1 MALCGNFWLSYGLR
15 MPLSNEARAVMA
27 QINKKHPGSVIVAS
41 TMPTTSRFTTGSLSL
56 DVMLGGGWPANQWN
70 EIVGSE
76 SSGKSTIVHKTIAAN
91 QRQDPEFAT
100 FWVAAEHYDTEW
112 ASTLGV
118 DVDRVAVYST
128 NAMEDAYTAMLNAS
142 QSRAFDAVVL
152 DSYPALVADDEAEKD
167 MDQATI
173 SAGARVTG
181 RFFRKVGSA
190 TRRSLI
196 ETERPLLALIINQ
209 WRDQIGGWSPSGM
222 TPKTSPGGRAKNY
235 AYYTRL
241 EASRTEWI
249 DEKRPGGGSVR
260 VGQVIK
266 MKTIKSKS
274 AAPQQVASVRFF
286 FADSTSGAL
295 KGDYDTAAEMVTMGV
310 LYGLITLDGSWYKYG
325 GQQWHGEKKL
335 NAAFRQDIDLQEQL
349 AADVLAMVQPGAA

>member
-1 MALCGNFWLSYGLR
+1 
-15 MPLSNEARAVMA
+15 MA
-27 QINKKHPGSVIVAS
+27 QINKKHGPGSVVVAS
-41 TMPTTSRFTTGSLSL
+41 TMPAVSRFTTGSLSL

-70 EIVGSE
+70 EILGAE

-91 QRQDPEFAT
+91 QQRDPEFQT
-100 FWVAAEHYDTEW
+100 FWVAAEHYDIEW
-112 ASTLGV
+112 AATLGV

-128 NAMEDAYTAMLNAS
+128 NAMEDAYTAMLNAAE
-142 QSRAFDAVVL
+142 SRAFDAVVL

-190 TRRSLI
+190 TRRSLVDK
-196 ETERPLLALIINQ
+196 ERPLLALIINQ
-209 WRDQIGGWSPSGM
+209 WRDQIGGWSPAGM
-222 TPKTSPGGRAKNY
+222 TPKTSPGGKAKNY

-249 DEKRPGGGSVR
+249 DEKRPGGGSLR

-274 AAPQQVASVRFF
+274 AAPQQVASVRFY
-286 FADSTSGAL
+286 FADSTSGIC

-310 LYGLITLDGSWYKYG
+310 LYGLITLAGGWYKYAG
-325 GQQWHGEKKL
+325 HQWQGEKKMRASFL
-335 NAAFRQDIDLQEQL
+335 EDLDLQEQL
-349 AADVLAMVQPGAA
+349 AADVLALVQPGAA

>member
-1 MALCGNFWLSYGLR
+1 
-15 MPLSNEARAVMA
+15 MPLSDEARAVMA
-27 QINKKHPGSVIVAS
+27 RINKKHGPGAVIVAS
-41 TMPTTSRFTTGSLSL
+41 TMPAVSRFTTGSLSL

-76 SSGKSTIVHKTIAAN
+76 SSGKTTIVHKTIAAN
-91 QRQDPEFAT
+91 QQRDPEFQT
-100 FWVAAEHYDTEW
+100 FWVAAEHYDIEW
-112 ASTLGV
+112 AAALGV
-118 DVDRVAVYST
+118 DTERVAVYST
-128 NAMEDAYTAMLNAS
+128 NAMEDAYTAMLNAAE
-142 QSRAFDAVVL
+142 SRAFDAVVL
-152 DSYPALVADDEAEKD
+152 DSYPALVADDEDAKE

-181 RFFRKVGSA
+181 KFFRKAGKA

-196 ETERPLLALIINQ
+196 EVERPLLALVINQ
-209 WRDQIGGWSPSGM
+209 WRDQIGAWSPSGM

-295 KGDYDTAAEMVTMGV
+295 KGDYDTAAEMLTMGV
-310 LYGLITLDGSWYKYG
+310 LYGLIALEGSWYKYR
-325 GQQWHGEKKL
+325 GQQWHGEKPL
-335 NAAFRQDIDLQEQL
+335 RAAFREDVDLQEQL
-349 AADVLAMVQPGAA
+349 AEDVLALVQPGAA

>member
-1 MALCGNFWLSYGLR
+1 

-27 QINKKHPGSVIVAS
+27 QINRKHGPGAVVVAS
-41 TMPTTSRFTTGSLSL
+41 TMPTVGRFTTGSLSL

-76 SSGKSTIVHKTIAAN
+76 SSGKTTIVHKTIAAN
-91 QRQDPEFAT
+91 QQRDPEFQT
-100 FWVAAEHYDTEW
+100 FWVAAEHYDIEW
-112 ASTLGV
+112 ASALGV

-128 NAMEDAYTAMLNAS
+128 NAMEDAYAAMLNAA

-152 DSYPALVADDEAEKD
+152 DSYPALVADDEAEKE

-181 RFFRKVGSA
+181 RFFRKAGSA
-190 TRRSLI
+190 TRRSLVDV
-196 ETERPLLALIINQ
+196 ERPLLALIINQ
-209 WRDQIGGWSPSGM
+209 WRDQIGGWSPAGM

-249 DEKRPGGGSVR
+249 DEKRPGGGSLR

-266 MKTIKSKS
+266 LKTIKSKS
-274 AAPQQVASVRFF
+274 AAPQQVASIRFF
-286 FADSTSGAL
+286 FADSNTGIC
-295 KGDYDTAAEMVTMGV
+295 KGDYDSAAEMVTMGI
-310 LYGLITLDGSWYKYG
+310 LYGLIKQDSSWYKYG
-325 GQQWHGEKKL
+325 KHQWQGEKRMR
-335 NAAFRQDIDLQEQL
+335 AAFLEDLDLREQL
-349 AADVLAMVQPGAA
+349 ASDVLALVQPGDA

>member
-1 MALCGNFWLSYGLR
+1 
-15 MPLSNEARAVMA
+15 MPLSDEARAVMA
-27 QINKKHPGSVIVAS
+27 RINKEHGPGAVIVAS
-41 TMPTTSRFTTGSLSL
+41 TMPAVPRFTTGSLSL
-56 DVMLGGGWPANQWN
+56 DAMLGGGWPGNQWN
-70 EIVGSE
+70 EILGAE

-91 QRQDPEFAT
+91 QAHDPDFQT
-100 FWVAAEHYDTEW
+100 FWLAAEHYDLEW
-112 ASTLGV
+112 AQTLGV

-128 NAMEDAYTAMLNAS
+128 NAMEDAYTAMLRAAE
-142 QSRAFDAVVL
+142 SRAFDAVVL

-181 RFFRKVGSA
+181 RFFRKAGSA

-196 ETERPLLALIINQ
+196 ETERPLLALVINQ
-209 WRDQIGGWSPSGM
+209 WRDQIGGWSPAGM
-222 TPKTSPGGRAKNY
+222 TPKTSPGGKAKNY

-266 MKTIKSKS
+266 AKTIKSKS
-274 AAPQQVASVRFF
+274 AAPQQVASIRFF
-286 FADSTSGAL
+286 FADSATGIR
-295 KGDYDTAAEMVTMGV
+295 KGDYDFASEMITMGV
-310 LYGLITLDGSWYKYG
+310 YWGLIKLEGAWYKYRD
-325 GQQWHGEKKL
+325 QKWQGEKRMRASFL
-335 NAAFRQDIDLQEQL
+335 EDVELQDQL
-349 AADVLAMVQPGAA
+349 SEDVMACIQPGAA

>member
-1 MALCGNFWLSYGLR
+1 

-27 QINKKHPGSVIVAS
+27 QINKKHGPGSVIVAS
-41 TMPTTSRFTTGSLSL
+41 TMPTVPRFTSGSLSL
-56 DVMLGGGWPANQWN
+56 DVMLGGGWPANQWS
-70 EIVGSE
+70 EILGAE

-91 QRQDPEFAT
+91 QQRDPGFQT
-100 FWVAAEHYDTEW
+100 LWVAAEHYDVEW
-112 ASTLGV
+112 ATALGV

-128 NAMEDAYTAMLNAS
+128 NAMEDAYTAMLRAAE
-142 QSRAFDAVVL
+142 SRAFDAIVL

-181 RFFRKVGSA
+181 RFFRKAGHA

-196 ETERPLLALIINQ
+196 ERERPLLALIINQ
-209 WRDQIGGWSPSGM
+209 WRDQIGGWSPAGM
-222 TPKTSPGGRAKNY
+222 TPKTSPGGKAKNY

-266 MKTIKSKS
+266 LKTIKSKS
-274 AAPQQVASVRFF
+274 APPQQVASIRFY
-286 FADSTSGAL
+286 FADSVTGIR
-295 KGDYDTAAEMVTMGV
+295 KGEYDTAAELVTMGV
-310 LYGLITLDGSWYKYG
+310 LHGLIRLEGAWYKYG
-325 GQQWHGEKKL
+325 DHRWHGEKKMT
-335 NAAFRQDIDLQEQL
+335 AALQEDLDLQEQL
-349 AADVLAMVQPGAA
+349 AADVLGCLESGTA

>member
-1 MALCGNFWLSYGLR
+1 

-27 QINKKHPGSVIVAS
+27 QINKKHGPGAVVVAS
-41 TMPTTSRFTTGSLSL
+41 TMPVVPRFTTGSLSL
-56 DVMLGGGWPANQWN
+56 DVMLGGGWPGNQWN

-91 QRQDPEFAT
+91 QAEDPEFST
-100 FWVAAEHYDTEW
+100 FWIAAEHYDTEW
-112 ASTLGV
+112 ATTLGV

-128 NAMEDAYTAMLNAS
+128 NAMEDAYTALLRAAE
-142 QSRAFDAVVL
+142 SRAFDAVVL
-152 DSYPALVADDEAEKD
+152 DSYPALVADDEADKD

-181 RFFRKVGSA
+181 KFFRKAGSA
-190 TRRSLI
+190 TRRSLVD
-196 ETERPLLALIINQ
+196 EERPLLALVVNQ
-209 WRDQIGGWSPSGM
+209 WRDQIGGWSPAGV

-241 EASRTEWI
+241 EASRTEWL

-274 AAPQQVASVRFF
+274 AAPQQVASVRFY
-286 FADSTSGAL
+286 FADSSTGIR
-295 KGDYDTAAEMVTMGV
+295 KGDYDTASEMITMGV
-310 LYGLITLDGSWYKYG
+310 YWGLIKLEGSWYKYRDH
-325 GQQWHGEKKL
+325 QWQGEKRMRASFL
-335 NAAFRQDIDLQEQL
+335 EDADLRDQL
-349 AADVLAMVQPGAA
+349 AGDVMDRVQAGAA